1 MKHKTPPRVELPP
14 TPRTNAAFDLRH
26 NQTCTITW
34 FRQVLEEMERELIAA
49 QSALEVA
56 NKPPTTPHVIIEED
70 AIKLPEAD

>member
-34 FRQVLEEMERELIAA
+34 FRQVLEEMERDLIAA
-49 QSALEVA
+49 QAALEGTKQTA
-56 NKPPTTPHVIIEED
+56 AKTPEKD